1 MITESFRS
9 DLIFFQ
15 EKIKNDEPFA
25 LTRFGDGEYKIINDQ
40 PIDLLSKQEFKFDG
54 EKQLRQELIDSFTY
68 NAPDYYVGIACA
80 CCAGNDLFNA
90 MKQYVKVPEFQ
101 LTWANIFVNGNYNY
115 FKNNFVETLK
125 TKKVNL
131 IAPGNHSNLSFI
143 TERSFMV
150 GPNAWVEQAN
160 LRNELTA
167 LIKDKKL
174 TNQIFIFCAGPFANI
189 LCHQLFRLYPQNTDI
204 DVGSVFN
211 IELGIGANRKYLR
224 GKKNLNK
231 ICQWEI
237 IEKKKNK
244 FNFLG
249 LLK

>member
-25 LTRFGDGEYKIINDQ
+25 LTRFGDGEYKIIKDQ
-40 PIDLLSKQEFKFDG
+40 PIDLIAKKEFKFDG
-54 EKQLRQELIDSFTY
+54 EKELRQELIDSFTY
-68 NAPDYYVGIACA
+68 NAPGYYVGIACA
-80 CCAGNDLFNA
+80 CCAGNELFNA
-90 MKQYVKVPEFQ
+90 MKQYVKVPNLQ

-131 IAPGNHSNLSFI
+131 IAPGNHSNLSFA
-143 TERSFMV
+143 TGHNFNV
-150 GPNAWVEQAN
+150 GPNAWVEQAD
-160 LRNELTA
+160 LRNILAT
-167 LIKDKKL
+167 LIKEKKI

-189 LCHQLFRLYPQNTDI
+189 LCQQLFSLYPQNTYI

-211 IELGIGANRKYLR
+211 IELGIGANRNYLK
-224 GKKNLNK
+224 GKKNLSK
-231 ICQWEI
+231 ICQWEEI
-237 IEKKKNK
+237 IKKKSK
-244 FNFLG
+244 FDFLR